1 MRSGAALALALTLA
15 IGSASARAQTRPEIT
30 LTVDP
35 VDVVRPPAGQPG
47 LGFLSGRAF
56 AHEGDLE
63 LFDVVFV
70 IDTSGSTA
78 DASGLAQKSSWL
90 SHLPGVQVSRADS
103 VLGAEVAAIESLLDG
118 FDPRTTRVGL
128 VSFAGGDY
136 PNTNAWVEAPLT
148 SDFRKLRSA
157 LADRLLVDP
166 EGGTDLAAGLLR
178 GAIELLGTRSA
189 ESQPR
194 AHATRHM
201 VVLTDG
207 MPTLPESGPVEK
219 AIRAARSLAKRGI
232 TVHVFAIGREAT
244 RAGREIAPVAELTH
258 GEYHAVQDLSKLA
271 LLLAQIQF
279 HSLKELRV
287 QNKTTGA
294 PAIELAHDDDTGA
307 WSALVPFI
315 AGSNR
320 IEIVAVASDGPERRP
335 DGEGAF
341 GNRNFDPELLAD
353 RDRLLQLH
361 AEGEARA
368 KAARE
373 KKLAIEPDPQRPAN

>member
-30 LTVDP
+30 LTVDT

-244 RAGREIAPVAELTH
+244 RAGREIAPV
-258 GEYHAVQDLSKLA
+258 QDLSKLA
-271 LLLAQIQF
+271 PLLAQIQF
-279 HSLKELRV
+279 RSLKELRV

-320 IEIVAVASDGPERRP
+320 IEIVAVASDGRERRL
-335 DGEGAF
+335 EREVVF
-341 GNRNFDPELLAD
+341 GNVTLDPDLRAR